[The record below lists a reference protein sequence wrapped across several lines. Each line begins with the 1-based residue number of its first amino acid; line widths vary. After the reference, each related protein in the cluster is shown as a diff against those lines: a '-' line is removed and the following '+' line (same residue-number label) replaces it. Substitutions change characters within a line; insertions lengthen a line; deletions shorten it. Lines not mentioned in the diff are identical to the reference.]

1 MIAKKQ
7 VLRIFNLLT
16 LFVCLAA
23 PAVAQNNL
31 LPTNVSNFNI
41 RTVGN
46 GHTSNN
52 LSVVGVTTDYG
63 YVYTEN
69 GLLGDN
75 CAQHYAIGTNARWYS
90 HNSVFGIETGMFDFA
105 DHTTGDGNYMIVNGA
120 TSSNKK
126 VWEYIVDV
134 TPGAVYQF
142 QVYVTAL
149 YMYPG
154 TAPDSQKPRLQLK
167 INGSNVGTAFTVPWN
182 NNSGQW
188 VEWTRDWAAGNN
200 VTSARIT
207 IIDNCLE
214 ANGNDFGLDDISFTP
229 MVVYSV
235 DAVDDWDVSACQNI
249 SIDIDVLNN
258 DIIQPNTNDAVV
270 TIETNP
276 SHGSATVLANK
287 KIRYTFTGGNYTT
300 DQLKYRVTNHG
311 VTDEA
316 WVHINTS
323 NPPDVGNI
331 TAPPAICAGG
341 SLGIDVPSVNPS
353 GTGQWQKS
361 TAQNGTYQAFDPTNI
376 PLSMNGNW
384 VRYSATNDCGEG
396 HSNAV
401 QITVTNGP
409 TITGQTPQ
417 LQPICAGGSLNLT
430 APAYNANGSQ
440 ILSQGW
446 VASQTEEGTYTT
458 FNNNSLNNIPA
469 SYNGWYIRYMVESSC
484 GEVLSNPAR
493 QLTVNVAPSNV
504 GTLVTPEAICAGDD
518 LEVTSPTFDGTGT
531 GAWEICQTQNGTY
544 QPFNIN
550 NVPATYNNWYLH
562 YKVSNDCGSAL
573 SNTVQI
579 HVNDVP
585 TVATPATPPAIC
597 AGGSFNLTTPTIQN
611 HGATITNQGWQI
623 AATQNG
629 QYNAFNNSNITYS
642 YNGYWLRYFAENDCG
657 ETYSAS
663 VQVTVNDIP
672 EVGDITA
679 PAGICAG
686 ESFNL
691 IEPQVQW
698 RHTNQGTGSWEIAP
712 TSSGDFTALTN
723 NNIPFSYNGYYI
735 RYKAVNGCGT
745 SYSTNVVQVTVFS
758 TEDTYEEITACDTYV
773 WNGVTCDHT
782 DDYTAQVQNSNGC
795 TITAH
800 LHFILSDAYTETQT
814 YTSCG
819 SFTWPVNG
827 QTYYSTQT
835 DTFTVES
842 GNPLVCDSIFTLNLT
857 INNAPE
863 ITGSVSAPTSVCS
876 GNPINLVAPQ
886 YEMNHVEGGD
896 AHWEYATSANGP
908 FTSFD
913 PSANTLGYGTYYLRY
928 AVINS
933 CDEVY
938 SNVVSFDVDAVPE
951 AQMQLSWL
959 QVCEGNA
966 LDLPDVNVIWNNH
979 NEGDRL
985 AQWQMS
991 STENGTYAA
1000 IDPTMLLQMSHN
1012 GYWLRFI
1019 AQTTCGTDVV
1029 GPVQITVLS
1038 AENEYLEPE
1047 TACDFYQLPSGE
1059 VITESQVVEY
1069 EVFEPCFHIVYQPVE
1084 ISHSDYVVEPI
1095 TSCHEE
1101 YEWHGRTFYHSDQ
1114 MQYAWDTL
1122 TNANHCDS
1130 IVELNLSFD
1139 EYSSFTHTRTACDSY
1154 VWEMKP
1160 NITYT
1165 ESTRDSIFVPAVG
1178 PDDCDTWY
1186 YLELTVGHNSVND
1199 GGIMTECSGFVWHGV
1214 PYYADAVI
1222 YDTLQ
1227 TPVTHCDSII
1237 AYQLN
1242 IIPIVETDT
1251 SIVSCQP
1258 IWWQEHYCEEEGNYQ
1273 HTFTSLQGCDSIVTM
1288 HFSLSDEIFY
1298 QFDTISC
1305 SPFTWYEHE
1314 CFNNDTTYTHTFQTP
1329 AGCDSTVMMHVNLNT
1344 PVNNVRFQNACDSI
1358 TIDGVF
1364 YGIPEGES
1372 THTYRIIVD
1381 TLVGPNGCDSVLI
1394 VNLMLRAS
1402 QSIGQISGNS
1412 HVYVATNFFSGIYR
1426 YEIDT
1431 TDIVGSISWSLS
1443 NPDWQVIDQDE
1454 VSCQIFVPTAGSGE
1468 LIAHF
1473 TGGCGEMEHSF
1484 MIYAGFYGVGD
1495 HDAIEA
1501 NVYPNP
1507 TKGTVT
1513 VEAEG
1518 IESIRLT
1525 DMMGQVLYW
1534 REYDRSNTVILNL
1547 NGYAPSVYL
1556 LEIKTTE
1563 GMVKRRVVVSR

>member
-1 MIAKKQ
+1 MTAKKQ

-23 PAVAQNNL
+23 PSVAQNMIINGGFEPNNGGAIYSTDYERTFGGVVEAGHYAVDNTTTGYGGGGGWPQL
-31 LPTNVSNFNI
+31 NGSTGRFMMVNGFGGNTNPTKIVWSSYHHDHQYFTVTPNTQYTFSCRVASLNVAYQGQIYPAKLQVKINEIAVDVYQLPTNNNWYTWSVSWNS
-41 RTVGN
+41 GN
-46 GHTSNN
+46 ATQA
-52 LSVVGVTTDYG
+52 VIKIYDI
-63 YVYTEN
+63 YT
-69 GLLGDN
+69 GSSGLGD
-75 CAQHYAIGTNARWYS
+75 
-90 HNSVFGIETGMFDFA
+90 DFA
-105 DHTTGDGNYMIVNGA
+105 LDD
-120 TSSNKK
+120 
-126 VWEYIVDV
+126 
-134 TPGAVYQF
+134 
-142 QVYVTAL
+142 
-149 YMYPG
+149 MYF
-154 TAPDSQKPRLQLK
+154 APD
-167 INGSNVGTAFTVPWN
+167 
-182 NNSGQW
+182 
-188 VEWTRDWAAGNN
+188 E
-200 VTSARIT
+200 
-207 IIDNCLE
+207 
-214 ANGNDFGLDDISFTP
+214 
-229 MVVYSV
+229 VYSV
-235 DAVDDWDVSACQNI
+235 TANADTWPLSCYMTASEI
-249 SIDIDVLNN
+249 PVLNN
-258 DIIQPNTNDAVV
+258 DVISPGIQNVSVQIVAQPQHGDAY
-270 TIETNP
+270 
-276 SHGSATVLANK
+276 VLPDK
-287 KIRYTFTGGNYTT
+287 KIEYTLTDASFTGT
-300 DQLKYRVTNHG
+300 DQLKYRVGFTAQG
-311 VTDEA
+311 IYDEA
-316 WVHINTS
+316 WVFIQAGQ
-323 NPPDVGNI
+323 PPTVGNI

-341 SLGIDVPSVNPS
+341 SLGIDAPSVNPS

-361 TAQNGTYQAFDPTNI
+361 TSQNGTYQAFDPTNI

-409 TITGQTPQ
+409 SFTGQTPTV
-417 LQPICAGGSLNLT
+417 QPICAGQSLNLT
-430 APAYNANGSQ
+430 PPAYNSNGSQ
-440 ILSQGW
+440 VSNPGW
-446 VASQTEEGTYTT
+446 VASSTENGDYTA
-458 FNNNSLNNIPA
+458 FSLNNIPA
-469 SYNGWYIRYMVESSC
+469 TYNGWYIRYKIEGSC
-484 GEVLSNPAR
+484 GTVYSQPAR

-504 GTLVTPEAICAGDD
+504 GTLVAPEAICAGDD
-518 LEVTSPTFDGTGT
+518 LEVTAPTFDGTGT

-562 YKVSNDCGSAL
+562 YKVSNDCGNAL

-579 HVNDVP
+579 HVNDAP
-585 TVATPATPPAIC
+585 TVATPATPSAIC

-611 HGATITNQGWQI
+611 NGATITNQGWQI

-657 ETYSAS
+657 ETYSTS

-672 EVGDITA
+672 EVGNITA

-691 IEPQVQW
+691 TEPQVQW

-782 DDYTAQVQNSNGC
+782 ADYIAQVQNSNGC

-814 YTSCG
+814 FTSCG

-835 DTFTVES
+835 DTYTVES
-842 GNPLVCDSIFTLNLT
+842 GNPLVCDSIFTLDLT

-863 ITGSVSAPTSVCS
+863 ITGSISAPTSVCS

-933 CDEVY
+933 CDEAY

-966 LDLPDVNVIWNNH
+966 LDLPDVNVNWNNH

-991 STENGTYAA
+991 PTENGTYAA
-1000 IDPTMLLQMSHN
+1000 IDPTMLLQMNHN

-1101 YEWHGRTFYHSDQ
+1101 FEWHGRTFYHSDQ

-1139 EYSSFTHTRTACDSY
+1139 EYSSYTHTRTACDSY

-1178 PDDCDTWY
+1178 LDDCDTWY

-1237 AYQLN
+1237 TYQLN
-1242 IIPIVETDT
+1242 IIPTIETDT

-1258 IWWQEHYCEEEGNYQ
+1258 IMWQGQYCEEEGSYQ

-1358 TIDGVF
+1358 TINGVF

-1431 TDIVGSISWSLS
+1431 TDIVSPISWSLS
-1443 NPDWQVIDQDE
+1443 NPDWQVVDQDE
-1454 VSCQIFVPTAGSGE
+1454 VSCQIFVPTPGSGE

-1473 TGGCGEMEHSF
+1473 NGNCGEMEHSF
-1484 MIYAGFYGVGD
+1484 LINAGFYGVGD

-1525 DMMGQVLYW
+1525 DMMGQVLNW
-1534 REYDRSNTVILNL
+1534 REYDRSNTVVLNL

>member
-16 LFVCLAA
+16 LLVCLAA
-23 PAVAQNNL
+23 PAVAQTNL
-31 LPTNVSNFNI
+31 FYNPGFELSGGFQTDYSRIFDHHGVDHGQYAIDHNTEGYGI
-41 RTVGN
+41 GN
-46 GHTSNN
+46 WGWPEVYGHGGSGRFMMVNGFSGSNN
-52 LSVVGVTTDYG
+52 PNKVVWKQTV
-63 YVYTEN
+63 
-69 GLLGDN
+69 
-75 CAQHYAIGTNARWYS
+75 Q
-90 HNSVFGIETGMFDFA
+90 
-105 DHTTGDGNYMIVNGA
+105 
-120 TSSNKK
+120 
-126 VWEYIVDV
+126 V
-134 TPGAVYQF
+134 TPNTNYTF
-142 QVYVTAL
+142 SCYVANL
-149 YMYPG
+149 NREIQGQINP
-154 TAPDSQKPRLQLK
+154 AKLQLK
-167 INGSNVGTAFTVPWN
+167 INGQNVGNQYNLPSDNNWHAWPNIPPWN
-182 NNSGQW
+182 SGSLTEVT
-188 VEWTRDWAAGNN
+188 VEIRDNYTGLHGLGDDFA
-200 VTSARIT
+200 
-207 IIDNCLE
+207 IDDLSFVAE
-214 ANGNDFGLDDISFTP
+214 AT
-229 MVVYSV
+229 YSV
-235 DAVDDWDVSACQNI
+235 TANSDTWPLACYMTASEI
-249 SIDIDVLNN
+249 PVLNN
-258 DIIQPNTNDAVV
+258 DVILPGIQNVSVQVV
-270 TIETNP
+270 TP
-276 SHGSATVLANK
+276 PQHGDYYVLPDK
-287 KIRYTFTGGNYTT
+287 KIEYVLTDASFTGT
-300 DQLKYRVTNHG
+300 DQLKYRVGFTAQG
-311 VTDEA
+311 IYDEA
-316 WVHINTS
+316 WVFIQAGQ
-323 NPPDVGNI
+323 PPTVGNI

-361 TAQNGTYQAFDPTNI
+361 TTQNGTYQAFDPTDI

-409 TITGQTPQ
+409 SFTGQTPTV
-417 LQPICAGGSLNLT
+417 QPICAGQSLNLT
-430 APAYNANGSQ
+430 PPAYNSNGSQ
-440 ILSQGW
+440 VSNPGW
-446 VASQTEEGTYTT
+446 VASSTENGDYTA
-458 FNNNSLNNIPA
+458 FSLTNIPA
-469 SYNGWYIRYMVESSC
+469 TYNGWYIRYKIEGSC
-484 GEVLSNPAR
+484 GTVYSQPAR

-504 GTLVTPEAICAGDD
+504 GTLVAPEAICAGDD
-518 LEVTSPTFDGTGT
+518 LEVTAPTFDGTGT

-562 YKVSNDCGSAL
+562 YKVSNDCGNAL

-579 HVNDVP
+579 HVNDAP
-585 TVATPATPPAIC
+585 TVATPATPSAIC

-611 HGATITNQGWQI
+611 NGATITNQGWQI

-657 ETYSAS
+657 ETYSTS

-672 EVGDITA
+672 EVGNITA

-691 IEPQVQW
+691 TEPQVQW

-745 SYSTNVVQVTVFS
+745 SYSTNVVQVTVYS
-758 TEDTYEEITACDTYV
+758 TEDTFEEITACDTYV
-773 WNGVTCDHT
+773 WNGVTCNQT
-782 DDYTAQVQNSNGC
+782 GDYTAQVQNSNGC

-814 YTSCG
+814 FTSCV

-835 DTFTVES
+835 DTYTVES
-842 GNPLVCDSIFTLNLT
+842 GNPLVCDSIFTLDLT

-863 ITGSVSAPTSVCS
+863 ITGSISAPTSVCS

-933 CDEVY
+933 CDEAY
-938 SNVVSFDVDAVPE
+938 SNVVSFDVDAIPE

-966 LDLPDVNVIWNNH
+966 LDLPDANVIWNNH

-991 STENGTYAA
+991 PTQNGTYAA
-1000 IDPTMLLQMSHN
+1000 IDPTMLMQMSHN

-1019 AQTTCGTDVV
+1019 AQTTCGTDIV

-1101 YEWHGRTFYHSDQ
+1101 FEWHGRTFYHSDQ

-1139 EYSSFTHTRTACDSY
+1139 EYSSYTHTRTACDSY

-1199 GGIMTECSGFVWHGV
+1199 GGVMTECSGFVWHGV
-1214 PYYADAVI
+1214 PYYADAVV

-1242 IIPIVETDT
+1242 IIPTVETDT

-1258 IWWQEHYCEEEGNYQ
+1258 IMWQGHYCEDEGEYQ
-1273 HTFTSLQGCDSIVTM
+1273 HVFQSLQGCDSIVTM

-1305 SPFTWYEHE
+1305 SPFTWYEYE
-1314 CFNNDTTYTHTFQTP
+1314 CFSDDTTYTHTFQTP

-1372 THTYRIIVD
+1372 THTYRIVVD

-1443 NPDWQVIDQDE
+1443 NPDWQVVDQDE

-1525 DMMGQVLYW
+1525 DMMGQVLNW
-1534 REYDRSNTVILNL
+1534 REYDHSNTVILNL

>member
-1 MIAKKQ
+1 MTAKKQ

-23 PAVAQNNL
+23 PAVAQNMIINGGFEPNNGGAIYSTDYERTYGGVVEAGHYAVDNTTTGYGGGGGWPQLNGSTGRFMMVNGFGGNTNL
-31 LPTNVSNFNI
+31 TKIVWSSYHHDHQYITVTPNTQYTFSCRVASLNVAYQGQIYPAKLQVKINEIAVDIYQLPTNNNWYTWSVSWNS
-41 RTVGN
+41 GN
-46 GHTSNN
+46 STQA
-52 LSVVGVTTDYG
+52 VIKIYDI
-63 YVYTEN
+63 YT
-69 GLLGDN
+69 GSSGLGD
-75 CAQHYAIGTNARWYS
+75 
-90 HNSVFGIETGMFDFA
+90 DFA
-105 DHTTGDGNYMIVNGA
+105 LDD
-120 TSSNKK
+120 
-126 VWEYIVDV
+126 
-134 TPGAVYQF
+134 
-142 QVYVTAL
+142 
-149 YMYPG
+149 MYF
-154 TAPDSQKPRLQLK
+154 APD
-167 INGSNVGTAFTVPWN
+167 
-182 NNSGQW
+182 
-188 VEWTRDWAAGNN
+188 E
-200 VTSARIT
+200 
-207 IIDNCLE
+207 
-214 ANGNDFGLDDISFTP
+214 
-229 MVVYSV
+229 VYSV
-235 DAVDDWDVSACQNI
+235 TANADTWPLSCYMTASEI
-249 SIDIDVLNN
+249 PVLNN
-258 DIIQPNTNDAVV
+258 DVISPGIQNVSVQIVAQPQHGDAY
-270 TIETNP
+270 
-276 SHGSATVLANK
+276 VLPDK
-287 KIRYTFTGGNYTT
+287 KIEYTLTDASFTGT
-300 DQLKYRVTNHG
+300 DQLKYRVGFTAQG
-311 VTDEA
+311 IYDEA
-316 WVHINTS
+316 WVFIQAGQ
-323 NPPDVGNI
+323 PPTVDNI

-361 TAQNGTYQAFDPTNI
+361 TAQNGTYQAFDPTDI

-409 TITGQTPQ
+409 SFTGQTPTV
-417 LQPICAGGSLNLT
+417 QPICAGQSLNLT
-430 APAYNANGSQ
+430 PPAYNSNGSQ
-440 ILSQGW
+440 VSNPGW
-446 VASQTEEGTYTT
+446 VASSTENGDYTA
-458 FNNNSLNNIPA
+458 FSLTNIP
-469 SYNGWYIRYMVESSC
+469 STYNGWYIRYKIEGSC
-484 GEVLSNPAR
+484 GTVYSQPAR

-504 GTLVTPEAICAGDD
+504 GTLVAPEAICAGDD

-579 HVNDVP
+579 HVNDAP
-585 TVATPATPPAIC
+585 TVATPATPSAIC

-629 QYNAFNNSNITYS
+629 QYNALNNSNITYS

-672 EVGDITA
+672 EVGTITA

-782 DDYTAQVQNSNGC
+782 ADYTAQVQNSNGC

-863 ITGSVSAPTSVCS
+863 ITGSISAPTSVCS

-1000 IDPTMLLQMSHN
+1000 IDPTMLMQMSHN

-1019 AQTTCGTDVV
+1019 AQTICGTDVV

-1101 YEWHGRTFYHSDQ
+1101 FEWHGRTFYHSDQ

-1381 TLVGPNGCDSVLI
+1381 TLVGPNGCDSILI

-1443 NPDWQVIDQDE
+1443 NPDWQVIDQDV

-1556 LEIKTTE
+1556 LEINTTE

>member
-1 MIAKKQ
+1 MTAKKQ

-23 PAVAQNNL
+23 PSVAQNMIINGGFEPNNGGAIYSTDYERTFGGVVEAGHYAVDNTTTGYGGGGGWPQL
-31 LPTNVSNFNI
+31 NGSTGRFMMVNGFGGNTNPTKIVWSSYHHDHQYFTVTPNTQYTFSCRVASLNVAYQGQIYPAKLQVKINEIAVDVYQLPTNNNWYTWSVSWNS
-41 RTVGN
+41 GN
-46 GHTSNN
+46 ATQA
-52 LSVVGVTTDYG
+52 VIKIYDI
-63 YVYTEN
+63 YT
-69 GLLGDN
+69 GSSGLGD
-75 CAQHYAIGTNARWYS
+75 
-90 HNSVFGIETGMFDFA
+90 DFA
-105 DHTTGDGNYMIVNGA
+105 LDD
-120 TSSNKK
+120 
-126 VWEYIVDV
+126 
-134 TPGAVYQF
+134 
-142 QVYVTAL
+142 
-149 YMYPG
+149 MYF
-154 TAPDSQKPRLQLK
+154 APD
-167 INGSNVGTAFTVPWN
+167 
-182 NNSGQW
+182 
-188 VEWTRDWAAGNN
+188 E
-200 VTSARIT
+200 
-207 IIDNCLE
+207 
-214 ANGNDFGLDDISFTP
+214 
-229 MVVYSV
+229 VYSV
-235 DAVDDWDVSACQNI
+235 TANADTWPLSCYMTASEI
-249 SIDIDVLNN
+249 PVLNN
-258 DIIQPNTNDAVV
+258 DVISPGIQNVSVQIVAQPQHGDAY
-270 TIETNP
+270 
-276 SHGSATVLANK
+276 VLPDK
-287 KIRYTFTGGNYTT
+287 KIEYTLTDASFTGT
-300 DQLKYRVTNHG
+300 DQLKYRVGFTAQG
-311 VTDEA
+311 IYDEA
-316 WVHINTS
+316 WVFIQAGQ
-323 NPPDVGNI
+323 PPTVGNI

-341 SLGIDVPSVNPS
+341 SLGIDAPSVNPS

-361 TAQNGTYQAFDPTNI
+361 TSQNGTYQAFDPTNI

-409 TITGQTPQ
+409 SFTGQTPTV
-417 LQPICAGGSLNLT
+417 QPICAGQSLNLT
-430 APAYNANGSQ
+430 PPAYNSNGSQ
-440 ILSQGW
+440 VSNPGW
-446 VASQTEEGTYTT
+446 VASSTENGDYTA
-458 FNNNSLNNIPA
+458 FSLNNIPA
-469 SYNGWYIRYMVESSC
+469 TYNGWYIRYKIEGSC
-484 GEVLSNPAR
+484 GTVYSQPAR

-504 GTLVTPEAICAGDD
+504 GTLVAPEAICAGDD
-518 LEVTSPTFDGTGT
+518 LEVTAPTFDGTGT

-562 YKVSNDCGSAL
+562 YKVSNDCGNAL

-579 HVNDVP
+579 HVNDAP
-585 TVATPATPPAIC
+585 TVATPATPSAIC

-611 HGATITNQGWQI
+611 NGATITNQGWQI

-657 ETYSAS
+657 ETYSTS

-672 EVGDITA
+672 EVGNITA

-691 IEPQVQW
+691 TEPQVQW

-782 DDYTAQVQNSNGC
+782 ADYIAQVQNSNGC

-814 YTSCG
+814 FTSCG

-835 DTFTVES
+835 DTYTVES
-842 GNPLVCDSIFTLNLT
+842 GNPLVCDSIFTLDLT

-863 ITGSVSAPTSVCS
+863 ITGSISAPTSVCS

-933 CDEVY
+933 CDEAY

-966 LDLPDVNVIWNNH
+966 LDLPDVNVNWNNH

-991 STENGTYAA
+991 PTENGTYAA
-1000 IDPTMLLQMSHN
+1000 IDPTMLLQMNHN

-1101 YEWHGRTFYHSDQ
+1101 FEWHGRTFYHSDQ

-1139 EYSSFTHTRTACDSY
+1139 EYSSYTHTRTACDSY

-1178 PDDCDTWY
+1178 LDDCDTWY

-1237 AYQLN
+1237 TYQLN
-1242 IIPIVETDT
+1242 IIPTIETDT

-1258 IWWQEHYCEEEGNYQ
+1258 IMWQGQYCEEEGDYQ

-1358 TIDGVF
+1358 TINGVF

-1431 TDIVGSISWSLS
+1431 TDIVSPISWSLS
-1443 NPDWQVIDQDE
+1443 NPDWQVVDQDE
-1454 VSCQIFVPTAGSGE
+1454 VSCQIFVPTPGSGE

-1473 TGGCGEMEHSF
+1473 NGNCGEMEHSF
-1484 MIYAGFYGVGD
+1484 LINAGFYGVGD

-1525 DMMGQVLYW
+1525 DMMGQVLNW

>member
-16 LFVCLAA
+16 LLVCLAA
-23 PAVAQNNL
+23 PAVAQTNL
-31 LPTNVSNFNI
+31 FYNPGFELSGGFQTDYSRIFDHHGVDHGQYAIDHNTEGYGI
-41 RTVGN
+41 GN
-46 GHTSNN
+46 WGWPEVYGHGGSGRFMMVNGFSGSNN
-52 LSVVGVTTDYG
+52 PNKVVWKQTV
-63 YVYTEN
+63 
-69 GLLGDN
+69 
-75 CAQHYAIGTNARWYS
+75 Q
-90 HNSVFGIETGMFDFA
+90 
-105 DHTTGDGNYMIVNGA
+105 
-120 TSSNKK
+120 
-126 VWEYIVDV
+126 V
-134 TPGAVYQF
+134 TPNTNYTF
-142 QVYVTAL
+142 SCYVANL
-149 YMYPG
+149 NREIQGQINP
-154 TAPDSQKPRLQLK
+154 AKLQLK
-167 INGSNVGTAFTVPWN
+167 INGQNVGNQYNLPSDNNWHAWPNIPPWN
-182 NNSGQW
+182 SGSLTEVT
-188 VEWTRDWAAGNN
+188 VEIRDNYTGLHGLGDDFA
-200 VTSARIT
+200 
-207 IIDNCLE
+207 IDDLSFVAE
-214 ANGNDFGLDDISFTP
+214 AT
-229 MVVYSV
+229 YSV
-235 DAVDDWDVSACQNI
+235 TANSDTWPLACYMTASEI
-249 SIDIDVLNN
+249 PVLNN
-258 DIIQPNTNDAVV
+258 DVILPGIQNVSVQVV
-270 TIETNP
+270 TP
-276 SHGSATVLANK
+276 PQHGDYYVLPDK
-287 KIRYTFTGGNYTT
+287 KIEYVLTDASFTGT
-300 DQLKYRVTNHG
+300 DQLKYRVGFTAQG
-311 VTDEA
+311 IYDEA
-316 WVHINTS
+316 WVFIQAGQ
-323 NPPDVGNI
+323 PPTVGNI

-361 TAQNGTYQAFDPTNI
+361 TTQNGTYQAFDPTDI

-409 TITGQTPQ
+409 SFTGQTPTV
-417 LQPICAGGSLNLT
+417 QPICAGQSLNLT
-430 APAYNANGSQ
+430 PPAYNSNGSQ
-440 ILSQGW
+440 VSNPGW
-446 VASQTEEGTYTT
+446 VASSTENGDYTA
-458 FNNNSLNNIPA
+458 FSLTNIPA
-469 SYNGWYIRYMVESSC
+469 TYNGWYIRYKIEGSC
-484 GEVLSNPAR
+484 GTVYSQPAR

-504 GTLVTPEAICAGDD
+504 GTLVAPEAICAGDD
-518 LEVTSPTFDGTGT
+518 LEVTAPTFDGTGT

-562 YKVSNDCGSAL
+562 YKVSNDCGNAL

-579 HVNDVP
+579 HVNDAP
-585 TVATPATPPAIC
+585 TVATPATPSAIC

-611 HGATITNQGWQI
+611 NGATITNQGWQI

-657 ETYSAS
+657 ETYSTS

-672 EVGDITA
+672 EVGNITA

-691 IEPQVQW
+691 TEPQVQW

-773 WNGVTCDHT
+773 WNGVTCNHT
-782 DDYTAQVQNSNGC
+782 GDYTAQVQNSNGC

-814 YTSCG
+814 FTSCG

-835 DTFTVES
+835 DTYTVES
-842 GNPLVCDSIFTLNLT
+842 GNPLVCDSIFTLDLT

-863 ITGSVSAPTSVCS
+863 ITGSISAPTSVCS

-933 CDEVY
+933 CDEAY
-938 SNVVSFDVDAVPE
+938 SNVVSFDVDAIPE

-966 LDLPDVNVIWNNH
+966 LDLPDANVIWNNH

-991 STENGTYAA
+991 PTQNGTYAA
-1000 IDPTMLLQMSHN
+1000 IDPTMLMQMSHN

-1019 AQTTCGTDVV
+1019 AQTTCGTDIV

-1101 YEWHGRTFYHSDQ
+1101 FEWHGRTFYHSDQ

-1139 EYSSFTHTRTACDSY
+1139 EYSSYTHTRTACDSY

-1199 GGIMTECSGFVWHGV
+1199 GGVMTECSGFVWHGV
-1214 PYYADAVI
+1214 PYYADAVV

-1242 IIPIVETDT
+1242 IIPTVETDT

-1258 IWWQEHYCEEEGNYQ
+1258 IMWQGHYCEDEGEYQ
-1273 HTFTSLQGCDSIVTM
+1273 HVFQSLQGCDSIVTM

-1305 SPFTWYEHE
+1305 SPFTWYEYE
-1314 CFNNDTTYTHTFQTP
+1314 CFSDDTTYTHTFQTP

-1372 THTYRIIVD
+1372 THTYRIVVD

-1443 NPDWQVIDQDE
+1443 NPDWQVVDQDE

-1525 DMMGQVLYW
+1525 DMMGQVLNW
-1534 REYDRSNTVILNL
+1534 REYDHSNTVILNL

>member
-1 MIAKKQ
+1 MTAKKQ

-23 PAVAQNNL
+23 PAVAQNMIINGGFEPNNGGAIYSTDYERTFGGVVEAGHYAVDNTTTGYGGGGGWPQL
-31 LPTNVSNFNI
+31 NGSTGRFMMVNGFGGNTNPTKIVWSSYHHDHQYFTVTPNTQYTFSCRVASLNVAYQGQIYPAKLQVKINEIAVDVYQLPTNNNWYTWSVSWNS
-41 RTVGN
+41 GN
-46 GHTSNN
+46 ATQA
-52 LSVVGVTTDYG
+52 VIKIYDI
-63 YVYTEN
+63 YT
-69 GLLGDN
+69 GSSGLGD
-75 CAQHYAIGTNARWYS
+75 
-90 HNSVFGIETGMFDFA
+90 DFA
-105 DHTTGDGNYMIVNGA
+105 LDD
-120 TSSNKK
+120 
-126 VWEYIVDV
+126 
-134 TPGAVYQF
+134 
-142 QVYVTAL
+142 
-149 YMYPG
+149 MYF
-154 TAPDSQKPRLQLK
+154 APD
-167 INGSNVGTAFTVPWN
+167 
-182 NNSGQW
+182 
-188 VEWTRDWAAGNN
+188 E
-200 VTSARIT
+200 
-207 IIDNCLE
+207 
-214 ANGNDFGLDDISFTP
+214 
-229 MVVYSV
+229 VYSV
-235 DAVDDWDVSACQNI
+235 TANADTWPLSCYMTASEI
-249 SIDIDVLNN
+249 PVLNN
-258 DIIQPNTNDAVV
+258 DVISPGIQNVSVQIVAQPQHGDAY
-270 TIETNP
+270 
-276 SHGSATVLANK
+276 VLPDK
-287 KIRYTFTGGNYTT
+287 KIEYTLTDASFTGT
-300 DQLKYRVTNHG
+300 DQLKYRVGFTAQG
-311 VTDEA
+311 IYDEA
-316 WVHINTS
+316 WVFIQAGQ
-323 NPPDVGNI
+323 PPTVDNI
-331 TAPPAICAGG
+331 TAPLAICAGG

-409 TITGQTPQ
+409 SFTGQTPTV
-417 LQPICAGGSLNLT
+417 QPICAGQSLNLT
-430 APAYNANGSQ
+430 PPAYNSNGSQ
-440 ILSQGW
+440 VSNPGW
-446 VASQTEEGTYTT
+446 AASSTENGDYTA
-458 FNNNSLNNIPA
+458 FSLTNIPA
-469 SYNGWYIRYMVESSC
+469 TYNGWYIRYKIEGSC
-484 GEVLSNPAR
+484 GTVYSQPAR

-504 GTLVTPEAICAGDD
+504 GVLVAPEAICAGDD
-518 LEVTSPTFDGTGT
+518 LEVTAPTFDGTGT

-562 YKVSNDCGSAL
+562 YKVSNDCGNAL

-579 HVNDVP
+579 HVNDAP
-585 TVATPATPPAIC
+585 TVATPATPSAIC

-611 HGATITNQGWQI
+611 NGATITNQGWQI

-657 ETYSAS
+657 ETYSTS

-672 EVGDITA
+672 EVGNITA

-691 IEPQVQW
+691 TEPQVQW

-758 TEDTYEEITACDTYV
+758 TEDTFEEITACDTYV
-773 WNGVTCDHT
+773 WNGVTCNQT
-782 DDYTAQVQNSNGC
+782 GDYTAQVQNSNGC

-814 YTSCG
+814 FTSCG
-819 SFTWPVNG
+819 SFIWPVNG

-835 DTFTVES
+835 DTYTVES
-842 GNPLVCDSIFTLNLT
+842 GNPLVCDSIFTLDLT

-863 ITGSVSAPTSVCS
+863 ITGSISAPTSVCS

-933 CDEVY
+933 CDEAY

-966 LDLPDVNVIWNNH
+966 LDLPDVNVNWNNH

-991 STENGTYAA
+991 PTENGTYAA
-1000 IDPTMLLQMSHN
+1000 IDPTMLLQMNHN

-1101 YEWHGRTFYHSDQ
+1101 FEWHGRTFYHSDQ

-1139 EYSSFTHTRTACDSY
+1139 EYSSYTHTRTACDSY

-1178 PDDCDTWY
+1178 LDDCDTWY
-1186 YLELTVGHNSVND
+1186 YLELTVGHNSVNE

-1237 AYQLN
+1237 TYQLN
-1242 IIPIVETDT
+1242 IIPTIETDT

-1258 IWWQEHYCEEEGNYQ
+1258 IMWQGQYCEEEGDYQ

-1454 VSCQIFVPTAGSGE
+1454 ISCQIFVPTAGSGE

-1473 TGGCGEMEHSF
+1473 NGNCGEMEHSF
-1484 MIYAGFYGVGD
+1484 LINAGFYGVGD

-1518 IESIRLT
+1518 IESFRLT
-1525 DMMGQVLYW
+1525 DMMGQVLNW

>member
-1 MIAKKQ
+1 MTAKKQ

-16 LFVCLAA
+16 LLVCLAA
-23 PAVAQNNL
+23 PAVAQTNL
-31 LPTNVSNFNI
+31 FYNPGFELSGGFQTDYSRIFDHHGVDHGQYAIDHNTEGYGI
-41 RTVGN
+41 GN
-46 GHTSNN
+46 WGWPEVYGHGGSGRFMMVNGFSGSNN
-52 LSVVGVTTDYG
+52 PNKVVWKQTV
-63 YVYTEN
+63 
-69 GLLGDN
+69 
-75 CAQHYAIGTNARWYS
+75 Q
-90 HNSVFGIETGMFDFA
+90 
-105 DHTTGDGNYMIVNGA
+105 
-120 TSSNKK
+120 
-126 VWEYIVDV
+126 V
-134 TPGAVYQF
+134 TPNTNYTF
-142 QVYVTAL
+142 SCYVANL
-149 YMYPG
+149 NREIQGQINP
-154 TAPDSQKPRLQLK
+154 AKLQLK
-167 INGSNVGTAFTVPWN
+167 INGQNVGNQYNLPSDN
-182 NNSGQW
+182 NWHAWPNIPQWNSGNSTEAI
-188 VEWTRDWAAGNN
+188 VEIRDNYTGLHGLGDDFA
-200 VTSARIT
+200 
-207 IIDNCLE
+207 IDDLSFVAE
-214 ANGNDFGLDDISFTP
+214 AT
-229 MVVYSV
+229 YSV
-235 DAVDDWDVSACQNI
+235 TANSDTWPLACYMTASEI
-249 SIDIDVLNN
+249 PVLNN
-258 DIIQPNTNDAVV
+258 DVILPGIQNVSVQIVAQPQHGDAY
-270 TIETNP
+270 
-276 SHGSATVLANK
+276 VLPDK
-287 KIRYTFTGGNYTT
+287 KIEYTLTDASFTGT
-300 DQLKYRVTNHG
+300 DQLKYRVGFTAQG
-311 VTDEA
+311 IYDEA
-316 WVHINTS
+316 WVFIQAGQ
-323 NPPDVGNI
+323 PPTVGNI

-361 TAQNGTYQAFDPTNI
+361 TTQNGTYQAFDPTDI

-409 TITGQTPQ
+409 SFTGQTPTI
-417 LQPICAGGSLNLT
+417 QPICAGQSLNLT
-430 APAYNANGSQ
+430 PPAYNSNGSQ
-440 ILSQGW
+440 VSNPGW
-446 VASQTEEGTYTT
+446 VASSTENGDYTA
-458 FNNNSLNNIPA
+458 FSLTNIPA
-469 SYNGWYIRYMVESSC
+469 TYNGWYIRYKIEGSC
-484 GEVLSNPAR
+484 GTVYSQPAR

-504 GTLVTPEAICAGDD
+504 GTLVAPEAICAGDD
-518 LEVTSPTFDGTGT
+518 LEVTAPTFDGTGT

-544 QPFNIN
+544 QAFNIN

-562 YKVSNDCGSAL
+562 YKVSNDCGNAL

-579 HVNDVP
+579 HVNDAP
-585 TVATPATPPAIC
+585 TVATPATPSAIC

-611 HGATITNQGWQI
+611 NGATITNQGWQI

-657 ETYSAS
+657 ETYSTS

-672 EVGDITA
+672 EVGNITA

-691 IEPQVQW
+691 TEPQVQW

-758 TEDTYEEITACDTYV
+758 TEDTFEEITACDTYV

-782 DDYTAQVQNSNGC
+782 ADYTAQVQNSNGC

-814 YTSCG
+814 FTSCG

-835 DTFTVES
+835 DTYTVES
-842 GNPLVCDSIFTLNLT
+842 GNPLVCDSIFTLDLT

-863 ITGSVSAPTSVCS
+863 ITGSISAPTSVCS

-933 CDEVY
+933 CDEAY

-966 LDLPDVNVIWNNH
+966 LDLPDVNVNWNNH

-991 STENGTYAA
+991 PTENGTYAA
-1000 IDPTMLLQMSHN
+1000 IDPTMLLQMNHN

-1101 YEWHGRTFYHSDQ
+1101 FEWHGRTFYHSDQ

-1139 EYSSFTHTRTACDSY
+1139 EYSSYTHTRTACDSY

-1178 PDDCDTWY
+1178 LDDCDTWY

-1237 AYQLN
+1237 TYQLN
-1242 IIPIVETDT
+1242 IIPTIETDT

-1258 IWWQEHYCEEEGNYQ
+1258 IMWQGQYCEEEGNYQ

-1358 TIDGVF
+1358 TINGVF

-1431 TDIVGSISWSLS
+1431 TDIVSPISWSLS
-1443 NPDWQVIDQDE
+1443 NSDWQVVDQDE
-1454 VSCQIFVPTAGSGE
+1454 VSCQIFVPTPGSGE

-1473 TGGCGEMEHSF
+1473 NGNCGEMEHSF
-1484 MIYAGFYGVGD
+1484 LINAGFYGVGD

-1525 DMMGQVLYW
+1525 DMMGQVLNW

>member
-1 MIAKKQ
+1 MTAKKQ

-23 PAVAQNNL
+23 PAVAQTNL
-31 LPTNVSNFNI
+31 FYNPGFELSGGFQTDYSRIFDHHGVDHGQYAIDHNTEGYGI
-41 RTVGN
+41 GN
-46 GHTSNN
+46 WGWPEVYGHGGSGRFMMVNGFSGSNN
-52 LSVVGVTTDYG
+52 PNKVVWKQTV
-63 YVYTEN
+63 
-69 GLLGDN
+69 
-75 CAQHYAIGTNARWYS
+75 Q
-90 HNSVFGIETGMFDFA
+90 
-105 DHTTGDGNYMIVNGA
+105 
-120 TSSNKK
+120 
-126 VWEYIVDV
+126 V
-134 TPGAVYQF
+134 TPNTNYTF
-142 QVYVTAL
+142 SCYVANL
-149 YMYPG
+149 NREIQGQINP
-154 TAPDSQKPRLQLK
+154 AKLQLK
-167 INGSNVGTAFTVPWN
+167 INGQNVGNQYNLPSDN
-182 NNSGQW
+182 NWHAWPNIPQWNSGNSTEAI
-188 VEWTRDWAAGNN
+188 VEIRDNYTGLHGLGDDFA
-200 VTSARIT
+200 
-207 IIDNCLE
+207 IDDLSFVAE
-214 ANGNDFGLDDISFTP
+214 AT
-229 MVVYSV
+229 YSV
-235 DAVDDWDVSACQNI
+235 TANSDTWPLACYMTASEI
-249 SIDIDVLNN
+249 PVLNN
-258 DIIQPNTNDAVV
+258 DVISPGIQNVSVQIVALPQHGDAY
-270 TIETNP
+270 
-276 SHGSATVLANK
+276 VLPDK
-287 KIRYTFTGGNYTT
+287 KIEYTLTDASFTGT
-300 DQLKYRVTNHG
+300 DQLKYRVGFTAQG
-311 VTDEA
+311 IYDEA
-316 WVHINTS
+316 WVFIQAGQ
-323 NPPDVGNI
+323 PPTVGGI

-409 TITGQTPQ
+409 SFTGQTPTV
-417 LQPICAGGSLNLT
+417 QPICAGQSLNLT
-430 APAYNANGSQ
+430 PPAYNSNGSQ
-440 ILSQGW
+440 VSNPGW
-446 VASQTEEGTYTT
+446 VASSTENGDYTA
-458 FNNNSLNNIPA
+458 FSLTNIPA
-469 SYNGWYIRYMVESSC
+469 TYNGWYIRYKIEGSC
-484 GEVLSNPAR
+484 GTVYSQPAR

-504 GTLVTPEAICAGDD
+504 GMLVAPEAICAGDD
-518 LEVTSPTFDGTGT
+518 LEVTAPTFDGTGT

-562 YKVSNDCGSAL
+562 YKVSNDCGNAL

-579 HVNDVP
+579 HVNDAP
-585 TVATPATPPAIC
+585 TVATLATPSAIC

-611 HGATITNQGWQI
+611 NGATITNQGWQI

-672 EVGDITA
+672 EVGNITA

-691 IEPQVQW
+691 TEPQVQW

-758 TEDTYEEITACDTYV
+758 TEDTFEEITACDTYV

-782 DDYTAQVQNSNGC
+782 ADYTAQVQNSNGC

-814 YTSCG
+814 FTSCG
-819 SFTWPVNG
+819 SFTWLVNG

-835 DTFTVES
+835 DTYTVES
-842 GNPLVCDSIFTLNLT
+842 GNPLVCDSIFTLDLT

-863 ITGSVSAPTSVCS
+863 ITGSISAPTSVCS

-933 CDEVY
+933 CDEAY

-966 LDLPDVNVIWNNH
+966 LDLPDVNVNWNNH

-991 STENGTYAA
+991 PTENGTYAA
-1000 IDPTMLLQMSHN
+1000 IDPTMLLQMNHN

-1101 YEWHGRTFYHSDQ
+1101 FEWHGRTFYHSDQ

-1139 EYSSFTHTRTACDSY
+1139 EYSSYTHTRTACDSY

-1178 PDDCDTWY
+1178 LDDCDTWY

-1237 AYQLN
+1237 TYQLN
-1242 IIPIVETDT
+1242 IIPTIETDT

-1258 IWWQEHYCEEEGNYQ
+1258 IMWQGQYCEEEGNYQ

-1344 PVNNVRFQNACDSI
+1344 PVNNVRFQNSCDSI
-1358 TIDGVF
+1358 TINGVF

-1431 TDIVGSISWSLS
+1431 TDIVSPITWSLS
-1443 NPDWQVIDQDE
+1443 NPDWQVVDQDE
-1454 VSCQIFVPTAGSGE
+1454 VSCQIFVPTPGSGE

-1473 TGGCGEMEHSF
+1473 NGNCGEMEHSF
-1484 MIYAGFYGVGD
+1484 LINAGFYGVGD

-1525 DMMGQVLYW
+1525 DMMGQVLNW

>member
-16 LFVCLAA
+16 LLVCLAA
-23 PAVAQNNL
+23 PAVAQTNL
-31 LPTNVSNFNI
+31 FYNPGFELSGGFQTDYSRIFDHHGVDHGQYAIDHNTEGYGI
-41 RTVGN
+41 GN
-46 GHTSNN
+46 WGWPEVYGHGGSGRFMMVNGFSGSNN
-52 LSVVGVTTDYG
+52 PNKVVWKQTV
-63 YVYTEN
+63 
-69 GLLGDN
+69 
-75 CAQHYAIGTNARWYS
+75 Q
-90 HNSVFGIETGMFDFA
+90 
-105 DHTTGDGNYMIVNGA
+105 
-120 TSSNKK
+120 
-126 VWEYIVDV
+126 V
-134 TPGAVYQF
+134 TPNTNYTF
-142 QVYVTAL
+142 SCYVANL
-149 YMYPG
+149 NREIQGQINP
-154 TAPDSQKPRLQLK
+154 AKLQLK
-167 INGSNVGTAFTVPWN
+167 INGQNVGNQYNLPSDNNWHAWPNIPPWN
-182 NNSGQW
+182 SGSLTEVT
-188 VEWTRDWAAGNN
+188 VEIRDNYTGLHGLGDDFA
-200 VTSARIT
+200 
-207 IIDNCLE
+207 IDDLSFVAE
-214 ANGNDFGLDDISFTP
+214 AT
-229 MVVYSV
+229 YSV
-235 DAVDDWDVSACQNI
+235 TANSDTWPLACYMTASEI
-249 SIDIDVLNN
+249 PVLNN
-258 DIIQPNTNDAVV
+258 DVILPGIQNVSVQVV
-270 TIETNP
+270 TP
-276 SHGSATVLANK
+276 PQHGDYYVLPDK
-287 KIRYTFTGGNYTT
+287 KIEYVLTDASFTGT
-300 DQLKYRVTNHG
+300 DQLKYRVGFTAQG
-311 VTDEA
+311 IYDEA
-316 WVHINTS
+316 WVFIQAGQ
-323 NPPDVGNI
+323 PPTVGNI

-361 TAQNGTYQAFDPTNI
+361 TTQNGTYQAFDPTDI

-409 TITGQTPQ
+409 SFTGQTPTV
-417 LQPICAGGSLNLT
+417 QPICAGQSLNLT
-430 APAYNANGSQ
+430 PPAYNSNGSQ
-440 ILSQGW
+440 VSNPGW
-446 VASQTEEGTYTT
+446 VASSTENGDYTA
-458 FNNNSLNNIPA
+458 FSLTNIPA
-469 SYNGWYIRYMVESSC
+469 TYNGWYIRYKIEGSC
-484 GEVLSNPAR
+484 GTVYSQPAR

-504 GTLVTPEAICAGDD
+504 GTLVAPEAICAGDD
-518 LEVTSPTFDGTGT
+518 LEVTAPTFDGTGT

-562 YKVSNDCGSAL
+562 YKVSNDCGNAL

-579 HVNDVP
+579 HVNDAP
-585 TVATPATPPAIC
+585 TVATPATPSAIC

-611 HGATITNQGWQI
+611 NGATITNQGWQI

-657 ETYSAS
+657 ETYSTS

-672 EVGDITA
+672 EVGNITA

-691 IEPQVQW
+691 TEPQVQW

-773 WNGVTCDHT
+773 WNGVTCNHT
-782 DDYTAQVQNSNGC
+782 GDYTAQVQNSNGC

-814 YTSCG
+814 FTSCG

-835 DTFTVES
+835 DTYTVES
-842 GNPLVCDSIFTLNLT
+842 GNPLVCDSIFTLDLT

-863 ITGSVSAPTSVCS
+863 ITGSISAPTSVCS

-933 CDEVY
+933 CDEAY
-938 SNVVSFDVDAVPE
+938 SNVVSFDVDAIPE

-966 LDLPDVNVIWNNH
+966 LDLPDANVIWNNH

-991 STENGTYAA
+991 PTQNGTYAA
-1000 IDPTMLLQMSHN
+1000 IDPTMLMQMSHN

-1019 AQTTCGTDVV
+1019 AQTTCGTDIV

-1101 YEWHGRTFYHSDQ
+1101 FEWHGRTFYHSDQ

-1139 EYSSFTHTRTACDSY
+1139 EYSSYTHTRTACDSY

-1199 GGIMTECSGFVWHGV
+1199 GGVMTECSGFVWHGV
-1214 PYYADAVI
+1214 PYYADAVV

-1242 IIPIVETDT
+1242 IIPTVETDT

-1258 IWWQEHYCEEEGNYQ
+1258 IMWQGHYCEDEGEYQ
-1273 HTFTSLQGCDSIVTM
+1273 HVFQSLQGCDSIVTM

-1305 SPFTWYEHE
+1305 SPFTWYEYE
-1314 CFNNDTTYTHTFQTP
+1314 CFSDDTTYTHTFQTP

-1372 THTYRIIVD
+1372 THTYRIVVD

-1443 NPDWQVIDQDE
+1443 NPDWQVVDQDE
-1454 VSCQIFVPTAGSGE
+1454 VSCQIFVPTPGSGE

-1473 TGGCGEMEHSF
+1473 NGNCGEMEHSF
-1484 MIYAGFYGVGD
+1484 LINAGFYGVGD

-1525 DMMGQVLYW
+1525 DMMGQVLNW

>member
-1 MIAKKQ
+1 MTAKKQ

-23 PAVAQNNL
+23 PAVAQTNL
-31 LPTNVSNFNI
+31 FYNPGFELSGGFQTDYSRIFDHHGVDHGQYAIDHNTEGYGI
-41 RTVGN
+41 GN
-46 GHTSNN
+46 WGWPEVYGHGGSGRFMMVNGFSGSNN
-52 LSVVGVTTDYG
+52 PNKVVWKQTV
-63 YVYTEN
+63 
-69 GLLGDN
+69 
-75 CAQHYAIGTNARWYS
+75 Q
-90 HNSVFGIETGMFDFA
+90 
-105 DHTTGDGNYMIVNGA
+105 
-120 TSSNKK
+120 
-126 VWEYIVDV
+126 V
-134 TPGAVYQF
+134 TPNTNYTF
-142 QVYVTAL
+142 SCYVANL
-149 YMYPG
+149 NREIQGQINP
-154 TAPDSQKPRLQLK
+154 AKLQLK
-167 INGSNVGTAFTVPWN
+167 INGQNVGNQYNLPSDN
-182 NNSGQW
+182 NWHAWPNIPQWNSGNSTEAI
-188 VEWTRDWAAGNN
+188 VEIRDNYTGLHGLGDDFA
-200 VTSARIT
+200 
-207 IIDNCLE
+207 IDDLSFVAE
-214 ANGNDFGLDDISFTP
+214 AT
-229 MVVYSV
+229 YSV
-235 DAVDDWDVSACQNI
+235 TANSDTWPLACYMTASEI
-249 SIDIDVLNN
+249 PVLNN
-258 DIIQPNTNDAVV
+258 DVISPGIQNVSVQIVALPQHGDAY
-270 TIETNP
+270 
-276 SHGSATVLANK
+276 VLPDK
-287 KIRYTFTGGNYTT
+287 KIEYTLTDASFTGT
-300 DQLKYRVTNHG
+300 DQLKYRVGFTAQG
-311 VTDEA
+311 IYDEA
-316 WVHINTS
+316 WVFIQAGQ
-323 NPPDVGNI
+323 PPTVGGI

-409 TITGQTPQ
+409 SFTGQTPTV
-417 LQPICAGGSLNLT
+417 QPICAGQSLNLT
-430 APAYNANGSQ
+430 PPAYNSNGSQ
-440 ILSQGW
+440 VSNPGW
-446 VASQTEEGTYTT
+446 VASSTENGDYTA
-458 FNNNSLNNIPA
+458 FSLTNIPA
-469 SYNGWYIRYMVESSC
+469 TYNGWYIRYKIEGSC
-484 GEVLSNPAR
+484 GTVYSQPAR

-504 GTLVTPEAICAGDD
+504 GMLVAPEAICAGDD
-518 LEVTSPTFDGTGT
+518 LEVTAPTFDGTGT

-562 YKVSNDCGSAL
+562 YKVSNDCGNAL

-579 HVNDVP
+579 HVNDAP
-585 TVATPATPPAIC
+585 TVATPATPSVIC

-611 HGATITNQGWQI
+611 NGATITNQGWQI

-672 EVGDITA
+672 EVGNITA

-691 IEPQVQW
+691 TEPQVQW

-782 DDYTAQVQNSNGC
+782 ADYTAQVQNSNGC

-814 YTSCG
+814 FTSCG
-819 SFTWPVNG
+819 SFTWLVNG

-835 DTFTVES
+835 DTYTVES
-842 GNPLVCDSIFTLNLT
+842 GNPLVCDSIFTLDLT

-863 ITGSVSAPTSVCS
+863 ITGSISAPTSVCS

-933 CDEVY
+933 CDEAY

-966 LDLPDVNVIWNNH
+966 LDLPDVNVNWNNH

-991 STENGTYAA
+991 PTENGTYAA
-1000 IDPTMLLQMSHN
+1000 IDPTMLLQMNHN

-1101 YEWHGRTFYHSDQ
+1101 FEWHGRTFYHSDQ

-1139 EYSSFTHTRTACDSY
+1139 EYSSYTHTRTACDSY

-1165 ESTRDSIFVPAVG
+1165 ESIRDSIFVPAVG
-1178 PDDCDTWY
+1178 LDDCDTWY

-1237 AYQLN
+1237 TYQLN
-1242 IIPIVETDT
+1242 IIPTIETDT

-1258 IWWQEHYCEEEGNYQ
+1258 IMWQGQYCEEEGSYQ

-1358 TIDGVF
+1358 TINGVF

-1431 TDIVGSISWSLS
+1431 TDIVSPITWSLS
-1443 NPDWQVIDQDE
+1443 NPDWQVVDQDE
-1454 VSCQIFVPTAGSGE
+1454 VSCQIFVPTPGSGE

-1473 TGGCGEMEHSF
+1473 NGNCGEMEHSF
-1484 MIYAGFYGVGD
+1484 LINAGFYGVGD

-1525 DMMGQVLYW
+1525 DMMGQVLNW

>member
-1 MIAKKQ
+1 MTAKKQ

-23 PAVAQNNL
+23 PAVAQTNL
-31 LPTNVSNFNI
+31 FYNPGFELSGGFQTDYSRIFDHHGVDHGQYAIDHNTEGYGI
-41 RTVGN
+41 GN
-46 GHTSNN
+46 WGWPEVYGHGGSGRFMMVNGFSGSNN
-52 LSVVGVTTDYG
+52 PNKVVWKQTV
-63 YVYTEN
+63 
-69 GLLGDN
+69 
-75 CAQHYAIGTNARWYS
+75 Q
-90 HNSVFGIETGMFDFA
+90 
-105 DHTTGDGNYMIVNGA
+105 
-120 TSSNKK
+120 
-126 VWEYIVDV
+126 V
-134 TPGAVYQF
+134 TPNTNYTF
-142 QVYVTAL
+142 SCYVANL
-149 YMYPG
+149 NREIQGQINP
-154 TAPDSQKPRLQLK
+154 AKLQLK
-167 INGSNVGTAFTVPWN
+167 INGQNVGNQYNLPSDN
-182 NNSGQW
+182 NWHAWPNIPQWNSGNSTEAI
-188 VEWTRDWAAGNN
+188 VEIRDNYTGLHGLGDDFA
-200 VTSARIT
+200 
-207 IIDNCLE
+207 IDDLSFVAE
-214 ANGNDFGLDDISFTP
+214 AT
-229 MVVYSV
+229 YSV
-235 DAVDDWDVSACQNI
+235 TANSDTWPLACYMTASEI
-249 SIDIDVLNN
+249 PVLNN
-258 DIIQPNTNDAVV
+258 DVISPGIQNVSVQIVALPQHGDAY
-270 TIETNP
+270 
-276 SHGSATVLANK
+276 VLPDK
-287 KIRYTFTGGNYTT
+287 KIEYTLTDASFTGT
-300 DQLKYRVTNHG
+300 DQLKYRVGFTAQG
-311 VTDEA
+311 IYDEA
-316 WVHINTS
+316 WVFIQAGQ
-323 NPPDVGNI
+323 PPTVGGI

-409 TITGQTPQ
+409 SFTGQTPTV
-417 LQPICAGGSLNLT
+417 QPICAGQSLNLT
-430 APAYNANGSQ
+430 PPAYNSNGSQ
-440 ILSQGW
+440 VSNPGW
-446 VASQTEEGTYTT
+446 VASSTENGDYTA
-458 FNNNSLNNIPA
+458 FSLTNIPA
-469 SYNGWYIRYMVESSC
+469 TYNGWYIRYKIEGSC
-484 GEVLSNPAR
+484 GTVYSQPAR

-504 GTLVTPEAICAGDD
+504 GMLVAPEAICAGDD
-518 LEVTSPTFDGTGT
+518 LEVTAPTFDGTGT

-562 YKVSNDCGSAL
+562 YKVSNDCGNAL

-579 HVNDVP
+579 HVNDAP
-585 TVATPATPPAIC
+585 TVATLATPSAIC

-611 HGATITNQGWQI
+611 NGATITNQGWQI

-672 EVGDITA
+672 EVGNITA

-691 IEPQVQW
+691 TEPQVQW

-758 TEDTYEEITACDTYV
+758 TEDTFEEITACDTYV
-773 WNGVTCDHT
+773 WNGVTCNQT
-782 DDYTAQVQNSNGC
+782 GDYTAQVQNSNGC

-814 YTSCG
+814 FTSCG
-819 SFTWPVNG
+819 SFTWLVNG

-835 DTFTVES
+835 DTYTVES
-842 GNPLVCDSIFTLNLT
+842 GNPLVCDSIFTLDLT

-863 ITGSVSAPTSVCS
+863 ITGSISAPTSVCS

-933 CDEVY
+933 CDEAY

-966 LDLPDVNVIWNNH
+966 LDLPDVNVNWNNH

-991 STENGTYAA
+991 PTENGTYAA
-1000 IDPTMLLQMSHN
+1000 IDPTMLLQMNHN

-1101 YEWHGRTFYHSDQ
+1101 FEWHGRTFYHSDQ

-1139 EYSSFTHTRTACDSY
+1139 EYSSYTHTRTACDSY

-1178 PDDCDTWY
+1178 LDDCDTWY

-1237 AYQLN
+1237 TYQLN
-1242 IIPIVETDT
+1242 IIPTIETDT

-1258 IWWQEHYCEEEGNYQ
+1258 IMWQGQYCEEEGNYQ

-1358 TIDGVF
+1358 TINGVF

-1431 TDIVGSISWSLS
+1431 TDIVSPITWSLS
-1443 NPDWQVIDQDE
+1443 NPDWQVVDQDE
-1454 VSCQIFVPTAGSGE
+1454 VSCQIFVPTPGSGE

-1473 TGGCGEMEHSF
+1473 NGNCGEMEHSF
-1484 MIYAGFYGVGD
+1484 LINAGFYGVGD

-1525 DMMGQVLYW
+1525 DMMGQVLNW

>member
-1 MIAKKQ
+1 MTAKKQ

-23 PAVAQNNL
+23 PAVAQTNL
-31 LPTNVSNFNI
+31 FYNPGFE
-41 RTVGN
+41 
-46 GHTSNN
+46 
-52 LSVVGVTTDYG
+52 LSGGFQTDYSRIFDHHG
-63 YVYTEN
+63 VDH
-69 GLLGDN
+69 G
-75 CAQHYAIGTNARWYS
+75 QYAID
-90 HNSVFGIETGMFDFA
+90 HNTEGYGI
-105 DHTTGDGNYMIVNGA
+105 GNWGWPEVYGHGGSGRFMMVNGF
-120 TSSNKK
+120 SGSDNPNKV
-126 VWEYIVDV
+126 VWKQTVQV
-134 TPGAVYQF
+134 TPNTNYTF
-142 QVYVTAL
+142 SCYVANL
-149 YMYPG
+149 NREIQGQINP
-154 TAPDSQKPRLQLK
+154 AKLQLK
-167 INGSNVGTAFTVPWN
+167 INGQNVGNQYNLPSDNNWHAWPNIPPWN
-182 NNSGQW
+182 SGSLTEVT
-188 VEWTRDWAAGNN
+188 VEIRDNYTGLHGLGDDFA
-200 VTSARIT
+200 
-207 IIDNCLE
+207 IDDLSFVAE
-214 ANGNDFGLDDISFTP
+214 AT
-229 MVVYSV
+229 YSV
-235 DAVDDWDVSACQNI
+235 TANSDTWPLACYMTASEI
-249 SIDIDVLNN
+249 PVLNN
-258 DIIQPNTNDAVV
+258 DVILPGVQNVSVQIVTLPQHGDAY
-270 TIETNP
+270 
-276 SHGSATVLANK
+276 VLPDK
-287 KIRYTFTGGNYTT
+287 KIEYVLTDASFTGT
-300 DQLKYRVTNHG
+300 DQLKYRVG
-311 VTDEA
+311 FVAQGIYDEA
-316 WVHINTS
+316 WVFIQAGQ
-323 NPPDVGNI
+323 PPTVGNI

-409 TITGQTPQ
+409 SFTGQTPTV
-417 LQPICAGGSLNLT
+417 QPICAGQSLNLT
-430 APAYNANGSQ
+430 PPAYNSNGSQ
-440 ILSQGW
+440 VSNPGW
-446 VASQTEEGTYTT
+446 VASSTENGDYTA
-458 FNNNSLNNIPA
+458 FSLNNIPA
-469 SYNGWYIRYMVESSC
+469 TYNGWYIRYKIEGSC
-484 GEVLSNPAR
+484 GTVYSQPAR

-504 GTLVTPEAICAGDD
+504 GTLVAPEAICAGDD
-518 LEVTSPTFDGTGT
+518 LEVTAPTFDGTGT

-562 YKVSNDCGSAL
+562 FKVSNDCGNAL

-579 HVNDVP
+579 HVNDAP
-585 TVATPATPPAIC
+585 TVATPATPSAIC

-611 HGATITNQGWQI
+611 NGATITNQGWQI

-657 ETYSAS
+657 ETYSAP

-672 EVGDITA
+672 EVGSITA

-691 IEPQVQW
+691 TEPQVQW

-745 SYSTNVVQVTVFS
+745 SYSTNVVQVTVYS

-773 WNGVTCDHT
+773 WNGVTCSHT
-782 DDYTAQVQNSNGC
+782 GDYTAQVQNSNGC

-814 YTSCG
+814 FTSCG

-835 DTFTVES
+835 VTFTVES
-842 GNPLVCDSIFTLNLT
+842 GNPLVCDSIFTLDLT

-863 ITGSVSAPTSVCS
+863 ITGSISAPTSVCS

-933 CDEVY
+933 CDDAY

-966 LDLPDVNVIWNNH
+966 LDLPDINVNWNNH

-991 STENGTYAA
+991 PTENGTYAA
-1000 IDPTMLLQMSHN
+1000 IDPTMLLQMNHN

-1101 YEWHGRTFYHSDQ
+1101 FEWHGRTFYHSDQ

-1139 EYSSFTHTRTACDSY
+1139 EYSSYTHTRTACDSY

-1178 PDDCDTWY
+1178 LDDCDTWY

-1237 AYQLN
+1237 TYQLN
-1242 IIPIVETDT
+1242 IIPTIETDT

-1258 IWWQEHYCEEEGNYQ
+1258 IMWQGQYCEEEGNYQ

-1358 TIDGVF
+1358 TINGVF

-1431 TDIVGSISWSLS
+1431 TDIVSPITWSLS
-1443 NPDWQVIDQDE
+1443 NPDWQVVDQDE
-1454 VSCQIFVPTAGSGE
+1454 VSCQIFVPTPGSGE

-1473 TGGCGEMEHSF
+1473 NGNCGEMEHSF
-1484 MIYAGFYGVGD
+1484 LINAGFYGVGD

-1525 DMMGQVLYW
+1525 DMMGQVLNW

>member
-16 LFVCLAA
+16 LIVCLAA
-23 PAVAQNNL
+23 PAVAQTNL
-31 LPTNVSNFNI
+31 FYNPGFELSGGFQTDYSRIYDHHGVDHGQYAIDHNTEGYGI
-41 RTVGN
+41 GN
-46 GHTSNN
+46 WGWPEVYGHGGSGRFMMVNGFSGSNN
-52 LSVVGVTTDYG
+52 PNKVVWKQTV
-63 YVYTEN
+63 
-69 GLLGDN
+69 
-75 CAQHYAIGTNARWYS
+75 Q
-90 HNSVFGIETGMFDFA
+90 
-105 DHTTGDGNYMIVNGA
+105 
-120 TSSNKK
+120 
-126 VWEYIVDV
+126 V
-134 TPGAVYQF
+134 TPNTNYTF
-142 QVYVTAL
+142 SCYVANL
-149 YMYPG
+149 NREIQGQINP
-154 TAPDSQKPRLQLK
+154 AKLQLK
-167 INGSNVGTAFTVPWN
+167 INGQNVGNQYNLPSDNNWHAWPNIPPWN
-182 NNSGQW
+182 SGNSTEAI
-188 VEWTRDWAAGNN
+188 VEIRDNYTGLHGLGDDFA
-200 VTSARIT
+200 
-207 IIDNCLE
+207 IDDLSFVAE
-214 ANGNDFGLDDISFTP
+214 AT
-229 MVVYSV
+229 YSV
-235 DAVDDWDVSACQNI
+235 TANSDTWPLACYMTASEI
-249 SIDIDVLNN
+249 PVLNN
-258 DIIQPNTNDAVV
+258 DVISPGIQNVSVQIVAQPQHGDAY
-270 TIETNP
+270 
-276 SHGSATVLANK
+276 VLPDK
-287 KIRYTFTGGNYTT
+287 KIEYTLTDASFTGT
-300 DQLKYRVTNHG
+300 DQLKYRVGFTAQG
-311 VTDEA
+311 IYDEA
-316 WVHINTS
+316 WVFIQAGQ
-323 NPPDVGNI
+323 PPTVGNI

-361 TAQNGTYQAFDPTNI
+361 TAQNGTYQAFDPTDI

-409 TITGQTPQ
+409 SFTGQTPTV
-417 LQPICAGGSLNLT
+417 QPICAGQSLNLT
-430 APAYNANGSQ
+430 PPAYNSNGSQ
-440 ILSQGW
+440 VSNPGW
-446 VASQTEEGTYTT
+446 VASSTENGDYTA
-458 FNNNSLNNIPA
+458 FSLTNIPA
-469 SYNGWYIRYMVESSC
+469 TYNGWYIRYKIEGSC
-484 GEVLSNPAR
+484 GTVYSQPAR

-504 GTLVTPEAICAGDD
+504 GTLVAPEAICAGDD

-691 IEPQVQW
+691 TEPQVQW

-863 ITGSVSAPTSVCS
+863 ITGSISAPTSVCS

-933 CDEVY
+933 CDEAY

-1095 TSCHEE
+1095 TSCHEGF
-1101 YEWHGRTFYHSDQ
+1101 EWHGRIFYHSDQ

-1160 NITYT
+1160 NITFT

-1431 TDIVGSISWSLS
+1431 IDIVGSISWSLS

-1454 VSCQIFVPTAGSGE
+1454 ISCQIFVPTAGSGE